1 MKSAVIHARIEPQ
14 IKRQAEGVLHELGL
28 SPTEA
33 IRIFYRLITLR
44 RGLPFAV
51 AVPNECTVA
60 TLERSKRGEDV
71 QDFASLEAMFESWE
85 K

>member
-1 MKSAVIHARIEPQ
+1 MKTAVVHARMEPQ
-14 IKRQAEGVLHELGL
+14 IKRQAEGVLHDLGL

-51 AVPNECTVA
+51 AMPNERTAA
-60 TLERSKRGEDV
+60 TLKKSRNGEDV
-71 QDFASLEAMFESWE
+71 EEFESLDAMFESWE

>member
-1 MKSAVIHARIEPQ
+1 MKTAVVHARIEPQ
-14 IKRQAEGVLHELGL
+14 IKRQAEGVLRDLGL

-51 AVPNECTVA
+51 AMPNECTAA
-60 TLERSKRGEDV
+60 TLEKSRRDEDV
-71 QDFASLEAMFESWE
+71 EEFNSLGAMFESWE

>member
-1 MKSAVIHARIEPQ
+1 MKSAIIHARIEPQ

-33 IRIFYRLITLR
+33 IRMFYRLITLR

-51 AVPNECTVA
+51 AMPNECTA
-60 TLERSKRGEDV
+60 TTLAKSRRGDDV
-71 QDFASLEAMFESWE
+71 EEFESLDAMFKSWE

>member
-1 MKSAVIHARIEPQ
+1 MKTAVIHARIEPQ
-14 IKRQAEGVLHELGL
+14 IKRQAEGVLHSLGL

-44 RGLPFAV
+44 RGLPFEV
-51 AVPNECTVA
+51 AVPNQRTAA
-60 TLERSKRGEDV
+60 TLEKSRRGDDV
-71 QDFASLEAMFESWE
+71 QEFESLDAMFQSWE

>member
-1 MKSAVIHARIEPQ
+1 MKTAVIHARIEPQ
-14 IKRQAEGVLHELGL
+14 IKRQAEGVLHKLGL

-51 AVPNECTVA
+51 AVPNECTAA
-60 TLERSKRGEDV
+60 TLERSRRGKNV
-71 QDFASLEAMFESWE
+71 QEFESVDAMFESWE

>member
-1 MKSAVIHARIEPQ
+1 MKSAIIHARIEPQ
-14 IKRQAEGVLHELGL
+14 IKRQAEGVLRELGL
-28 SPTEA
+28 SPTDA

-51 AVPNECTVA
+51 AVPNECTAA
-60 TLERSKRGEDV
+60 TLEKSRRGEAV
-71 QDFASLEAMFESWE
+71 QEFESLDAMFESWE

>member
-1 MKSAVIHARIEPQ
+1 MKSAIIHARIEPK
-14 IKRQAEGVLHELGL
+14 IKRQAEGVLHKLGL

-51 AVPNECTVA
+51 AVPNACTAA
-60 TLERSKRGEDV
+60 TLEKSRRGDDV
-71 QDFASLEAMFESWE
+71 QEFESLDAMFQSWE